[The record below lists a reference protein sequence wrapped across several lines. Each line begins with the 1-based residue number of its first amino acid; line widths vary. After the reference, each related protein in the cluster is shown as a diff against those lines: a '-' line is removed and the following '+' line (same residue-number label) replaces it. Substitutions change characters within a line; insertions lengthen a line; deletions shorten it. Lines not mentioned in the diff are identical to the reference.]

1 LPVLPGRKPFGGE
14 ILSHDFVEAALLRR
28 AGWRVRMLPTIGGS
42 WEESPPT
49 LLDIAARDRRW
60 AQGNLQHMAVVGARG
75 FRWPNRMHML
85 IGAMSYLASPL
96 WLAFILIGLA
106 VTAQVATMQHQYFT
120 DQPSLFPRWPRFDN
134 ERMIAL
140 FVFAM
145 ATLLVPKALGVL
157 RALFDRELRR
167 GCGIVRL
174 AVSAVL
180 ETLLTALYA
189 PITMLMQTRQIWE
202 ILRGHDSGWTAQRR
216 RAERMPWRELWRRH
230 ALHLAAGLA
239 LTAAVV
245 VFAGPLLPWMAPI
258 LLGLVLALPLSAA
271 S

>member
-1 LPVLPGRKPFGGE
+1 MPVWYRRRHANTGRKAGNVQDFVCRWGARYEAMIVLDADSVMAPDTLLTLVREIAADPELGLLQTVPRLVGGEPLLARLQQFAAAVYGPIVARGIAAWQGDEGNYWGHNAIIRVSAFAEAAGLPVLPGRKPFGGE

-120 DQPSLFPRWPRFDN
+120 DQPSLFP
-134 ERMIAL
+134 
-140 FVFAM
+140 
-145 ATLLVPKALGVL
+145 
-157 RALFDRELRR
+157 
-167 GCGIVRL
+167 
-174 AVSAVL
+174 
-180 ETLLTALYA
+180 
-189 PITMLMQTRQIWE
+189 
-202 ILRGHDSGWTAQRR
+202 
-216 RAERMPWRELWRRH
+216 
-230 ALHLAAGLA
+230 
-239 LTAAVV
+239 
-245 VFAGPLLPWMAPI
+245 
-258 LLGLVLALPLSAA
+258 
-271 S
+271 